1 MLKKLL
7 TFVLLTP
14 SLCIAA
20 PKYKISDANVRKWII
35 EGNKAEQCL
44 FPNMNSVSPTPTTYI
59 LHKRY
64 VYELP
69 LIKVIGLQ
77 NTNTIFSDIES
88 GQYLERKFRRFNH
101 AKPATFSSEWCENLK
116 QQYARDIPAANQWIA
131 QQEALQKQAQQ
142 AQEEQARQ
150 AFYATP
156 QGQAYLAQQQLLQQQ
171 QNAQQ
176 QAYYNQQQILEQQRL
191 ERERQERNQA
201 WQDLGNT
208 IQQSVNSLTNTMQNN
223 TQMLNN
229 MNNQMMQ
236 NNQQMMQN
244 WGSNR
249 GGSVTCYKLGTGI
262 THCNY

>member
-20 PKYKISDANVRKWII
+20 PKYKISDADVRKWII

-44 FPNMNSVSPTPTTYI
+44 FPNINSVSPTPTTYI

-156 QGQAYLAQQQLLQQQ
+156 QGQAYLAQQHIVATTAKCATASILQS
-171 QNAQQ
+171 A
-176 QAYYNQQQILEQQRL
+176 A
-191 ERERQERNQA
+191 
-201 WQDLGNT
+201 NT
-208 IQQSVNSLTNTMQNN
+208 
-223 TQMLNN
+223 
-229 MNNQMMQ
+229 
-236 NNQQMMQN
+236 
-244 WGSNR
+244 
-249 GGSVTCYKLGTGI
+249 
-262 THCNY
+262 